1 MNLLPAMKL
10 RLLLL
15 SLAASLVLAAT
26 LPPSPPAPAAAPEWA
41 ELFGGA
47 PLPVIWQSIEAVAA
61 KATAA
66 LAGGQTTGVAAWAE
80 TVHLGAHA
88 LVDQVTPDDP
98 ERAQRLHAV
107 LEHAARLAD
116 EVIAA
121 AGRKEIDLAAAAH
134 RRLQSALVLARLR
147 LPPAVTSAPPAALRE
162 VPPSPPAPQAR
173 P

>member
-1 MNLLPAMKL
+1 MKL
-10 RLLLL
+10 RLLLV
-15 SLAASLVLAAT
+15 SLAANLALAAT
-26 LPPSPPAPAAAPEWA
+26 PPPTPPAPAAAPEWA

-47 PLPVIWQSIEAVAA
+47 SQPAIWQSIEAAAA
-61 KATAA
+61 KVTAA
-66 LAGGQTTGVAAWAE
+66 LAGGQTAGVAAWAE

-88 LVDQVTPDDP
+88 LVDQVKPEDP

-116 EVIAA
+116 EVIAT

-134 RRLQSALVLARLR
+134 RRLQSALALARLR
-147 LPPAVTSAPPAALRE
+147 LPPAITNAPPATVRE
-162 VPPSPPAPQAR
+162 AKPAAPK

>member
-1 MNLLPAMKL
+1 MTL
-10 RLLLL
+10 RLLLVFLFTAGL
-15 SLAASLVLAAT
+15 SLGA
-26 LPPSPPAPAAAPEWA
+26 SPPPVPTAPVAAPEWT

-47 PLPVIWQSIEAVAA
+47 SLPVIWQSIEAAAA
-61 KATAA
+61 KANTA
-66 LAGGQTTGVAAWAE
+66 LAAGRTTGVATWAE

-88 LVDQVTPDDP
+88 LVDQVTPEDP
-98 ERAQRLHAV
+98 ERAKRLHAV

-134 RRLQSALVLARLR
+134 RRLLSALALARLR
-147 LPPAVTSAPPAALRE
+147 LPPAITNAPPATLRE

>member
-1 MNLLPAMKL
+1 MNLFPAMKL
-10 RLLLL
+10 RLLLV
-15 SLAASLVLAAT
+15 SLAANLALAAT
-26 LPPSPPAPAAAPEWA
+26 PPPTPPAPAAAPDWA

-47 PLPVIWQSIEAVAA
+47 SQPAIWQSIEAAAA
-61 KATAA
+61 KVTAA
-66 LAGGQTTGVAAWAE
+66 LAGGQTAGVAAWAE

-88 LVDQVTPDDP
+88 LVDQVKPEDP

-116 EVIAA
+116 EVIAT

-134 RRLQSALVLARLR
+134 RRLQSALALARLR
-147 LPPAVTSAPPAALRE
+147 LPPAITNAPPATVRE
-162 VPPSPPAPQAR
+162 AKPAAPK

>member
-1 MNLLPAMKL
+1 MKR

-15 SLAASLVLAAT
+15 SLAASLALAAP

-47 PLPVIWQSIEAVAA
+47 SLPVIWQSIEAAAA
-61 KATAA
+61 KVSAA
-66 LAGGQTTGVAAWAE
+66 LAGGQTAGVAAWAE
-80 TVHLGAHA
+80 TVHLGTDA
-88 LVDQVTPDDP
+88 LVDQVKPEDP

-116 EVIAA
+116 EVIGA

-134 RRLQSALVLARLR
+134 RRLQSALALARLR

-162 VPPSPPAPQAR
+162 APPAPPAPQAK

>member
-1 MNLLPAMKL
+1 MKL
-10 RLLLL
+10 RLLLV
-15 SLAASLVLAAT
+15 SLAANLALAAT
-26 LPPSPPAPAAAPEWA
+26 PPPTPPAPAAAPEWA

-47 PLPVIWQSIEAVAA
+47 SQPAIWQSIEAAAA
-61 KATAA
+61 KVTAA

-88 LVDQVTPDDP
+88 LVDQVKPEDP

-116 EVIAA
+116 EVIAT
-121 AGRKEIDLAAAAH
+121 AGRNEIDLAAAAH
-134 RRLQSALVLARLR
+134 RRLLSALALARLR
-147 LPPAVTSAPPAALRE
+147 LPPTITQAPPEAIRE
-162 VPPSPPAPQAR
+162 AKPAPTDSEKR

>member
-1 MNLLPAMKL
+1 MNLFPAMKL
-10 RLLLL
+10 RLLLV
-15 SLAASLVLAAT
+15 SLAANLALAAT
-26 LPPSPPAPAAAPEWA
+26 PPPTPPAPAAAPEWA

-47 PLPVIWQSIEAVAA
+47 SQPAIWQSIEAAAA
-61 KATAA
+61 KVTAA
-66 LAGGQTTGVAAWAE
+66 LAGGQTAGVAAWAE

-88 LVDQVTPDDP
+88 LVDQVKPEDP

-116 EVIAA
+116 EVIAT

-134 RRLQSALVLARLR
+134 RRLQSALALARLR
-147 LPPAVTSAPPAALRE
+147 LPPAITNAPPATVRE
-162 VPPSPPAPQAR
+162 AKPAAPK